1 MADIRRDLRLFAD
14 GQELAQGCRM
24 TLTARLGLS
33 LRPALHQ
40 LQIRE
45 LSESSAAM
53 LSGARQIEVRSGNSV
68 LAFGMLSEVL
78 TRTSGG
84 QRITDLVFSP
94 GLSLWQSSVS
104 LAVPAGMKVSETI
117 RRLLTASGS
126 GISLA
131 AFAAEDVFFSRPQA
145 FFGRTCDALSLMA
158 ETVHADAFI
167 SPAGLCISGRTQRE
181 PGLVLSKG
189 DLLTTPIRTGNR
201 LLLVTAMTGWQ
212 IGAFA
217 RIAWEEASWT
227 GRLVSAF
234 LQADNVSG
242 LWKAELEAELG
253 F

>member
-1 MADIRRDLRLFAD
+1 MADFRRDLRLFAD
-14 GQELAQGCRM
+14 GRELAQGCRM
-24 TLTARLGLS
+24 TLTARSGLS

-78 TRTSGG
+78 TRTTGG
-84 QRITDLVFSP
+84 QRITDLIFSP

-104 LAVPAGMKVSETI
+104 LTVPAGMKVSETI
-117 RRLLTASGS
+117 RRLLSVSGS

-131 AFAAEDVFFSRPQA
+131 AFAAEDTFLSRPQA

-158 ETVHADAFI
+158 ETVDADAFV
-167 SPAGLCISGRTQRE
+167 SSAGLCISGREKRE

-189 DLLTTPIRTGNR
+189 DLLTPPIRTGNR
-201 LLLVTAMTGWQ
+201 LLLMTAMTGWQ
-212 IGAFA
+212 IGTFT
-217 RIAWEEASWT
+217 RVEWEGRSWT
-227 GRLVSAF
+227 GRIVSSF

-242 LWKAELEAELG
+242 PWKAELELNL
-253 F
+253 